1 MVKGRAPMSLYSI
14 KMRASTNQT
23 HISGAEKI
31 IPYDQ
36 IGPFV
41 NQLVQRGIHHHKG
54 NPDSLNLK
62 IETIDERDILY
73 IEALPVRTI
82 EVGSCRDGI
91 EEIRKFLLSLGLAHP
106 DNILRFLSE
115 TYAMRGAILLDVD
128 TLERLEPDGKRGVR
142 ATDMD
147 ADRTSGGPSGNGKDH
162 YAEAIVLATKVAHAP
177 NLIGEIC
184 ISDDPDYVTGYVAS
198 KTTGYTRL
206 TKMKELGSEN
216 GGRIFLYR
224 GRREDVAKTIS
235 FLEKQP
241 VIVRNIQPLEVPT
254 HAIDKFSFIDAA
266 LQEMQEAHLY
276 RSLKTV
282 QSAQSST
289 VQSHG
294 REMIMMASN
303 SYLDMSRV
311 EEVRDYAAYALK
323 KYGTGSGGS
332 RLTTGNTIL
341 HEMLENKIA
350 EFKHTEAALVF
361 NTGYVANL
369 ATISALME
377 KPDIIFSDELN
388 HASIIDGCRLSGAK
402 TVIYRHNDM
411 RDLEEKILA
420 NPCHKGLIVSDA
432 VFSMDGDIVNLPQ
445 LVQIADRYHLLSMV
459 DEAHATGVIGKTGG
473 GIVEHYHNTYRP
485 DIVMG
490 TLSKAIGSEGGFVC
504 GRKNLIDYLR
514 NKARGFI
521 FSTSLSPVTMAAS
534 YKALEFIEKNPQ
546 RVTDLQN
553 NVQFFCDCLRQRGL
567 PVSSDTGIIP
577 IIIGDEEKALQ
588 VSQELF
594 NRGYYISAIRYPTVK
609 RGSARLRIALMA
621 THTQDQL
628 QRAASAIVQILKEK
642 EVLPW

>member
-1 MVKGRAPMSLYSI
+1 MTPDQKGSLPIQMEKLFYDLQNRIYADVVRRIKKTGEITSTADYQINKLLILGNSTEFIEQEIKQLSQKSDQELWELYDKVSNWEYVRYKDAYQQINGHFVPLEENQQIRQWANAVIKQTKGDIKNITQSLGFTVDMGGGKKAFTPLSHYYQKYLDRACMDIVTGAFDYNTVLRRVVKEMTASGLKYVDYASGYTCRAPVAVR
-14 KMRASTNQT
+14 RAIMTGVSQLAAQINEQVAKDLGADTYEVTWHAGHRPSHWWGGNIYT
-23 HISGAEKI
+23 KAELISVCRLGDVEGLCGANCRHSYLAF
-31 IPYDQ
+31 IP
-36 IGPFV
+36 GV
-41 NQLVQRGIHHHKG
+41 
-54 NPDSLNLK
+54 S
-62 IETIDERDILY
+62 
-73 IEALPVRTI
+73 VRTYTP
-82 EVGSCRDGI
+82 EQ
-91 EEIRKFLLSLGLAHP
+91 
-106 DNILRFLSE
+106 LR
-115 TYAMRGAILLDVD
+115 
-128 TLERLEPDGKRGVR
+128 
-142 ATDMD
+142 
-147 ADRTSGGPSGNGKDH
+147 N
-162 YAEAIVLATKVAHAP
+162 
-177 NLIGEIC
+177 
-184 ISDDPDYVTGYVAS
+184 
-198 KTTGYTRL
+198 
-206 TKMKELGSEN
+206 
-216 GGRIFLYR
+216 
-224 GRREDVAKTIS
+224 
-235 FLEKQP
+235 
-241 VIVRNIQPLEVPT
+241 
-254 HAIDKFSFIDAA
+254 
-266 LQEMQEAHLY
+266 
-276 RSLKTV
+276 
-282 QSAQSST
+282 
-289 VQSHG
+289 
-294 REMIMMASN
+294 
-303 SYLDMSRV
+303 
-311 EEVRDYAAYALK
+311 
-323 KYGTGSGGS
+323 
-332 RLTTGNTIL
+332 
-341 HEMLENKIA
+341 
-350 EFKHTEAALVF
+350 
-361 NTGYVANL
+361 
-369 ATISALME
+369 
-377 KPDIIFSDELN
+377 
-388 HASIIDGCRLSGAK
+388 
-402 TVIYRHNDM
+402 
-411 RDLEEKILA
+411 LEEKILA